1 MEIAVLFLFGC
12 FAFLPCILAIIFKAT
27 GSKMTFW
34 QILKEITR

>member
-1 MEIAVLFLFGC
+1 MIFIFFLFGC
-12 FAFLPCILAIIFKAT
+12 FTFVPCILAIVFKAT